1 MTRISWHFHW
11 WFGHF
16 FWHWKSKYAWW
27 YASFYWKSPRR
38 GKFNRYAQY
47 YLSWR
52 YMNDIQIIQY
62 NINPRFLPILHMWF
76 KLGNLFSEKF
86 PWWIIILWRRPASF
100 ATAQS
105 DQHLNCTCCTLYQI
119 SPIQASLIE
128 NWSRTVQNYC
138 CISFF
143 CAVPKKEHAAKH
155 WRRAPC
161 TFVRTT
167 NASLKTIFFWQ
178 VTVFSWNVWPDSEA
192 IE

>member
-1 MTRISWHFHW
+1 MIRKFLLKI
-11 WFGHF
+11 
-16 FWHWKSKYAWW
+16 
-27 YASFYWKSPRR
+27 ASS

-52 YMNDIQIIQY
+52 YMNANQIIQY

-128 NWSRTVQNYC
+128 NWSKTVQNYC

-143 CAVPKKEHAAKH
+143 CAVPKKENAAKH
-155 WRRAPC
+155 WRRATRLSGPLTQAC
-161 TFVRTT
+161 HKFFVKKPKIFENVKSERAAANFQKSRTLH
-167 NASLKTIFFWQ
+167 ASTIISKNSQ
-178 VTVFSWNVWPDSEA
+178 
-192 IE
+192 I